1 MTLAAA
7 LFWGMIRARH
17 RRVSL
22 PLACQLRSLRVLY
35 IASVR
40 AEGFGMLGSERTDN
54 QTRCTLISP
63 KRLTCAAGKTWSLR
77 RTEIK
82 KLVVFIWGKASWETS
97 ASACRLLAES
107 IPLFFIYLFVFG
119 KRPRARI
126 CLPSVYLMKYLCGA
140 GGTMANVCA
149 LCSGEKVQTK
159 IEGNHLQYV
168 RGRPP
173 SPTTPPPPPPRWR
186 GRRELLSRRFL
197 PKRPRLC

>member
-1 MTLAAA
+1 M
-7 LFWGMIRARH
+7 
-17 RRVSL
+17 
-22 PLACQLRSLRVLY
+22 RVLY
-35 IASVR
+35 LASVR
-40 AEGFGMLGSERTDN
+40 AEGFGMLGSESTDN

-97 ASACRLLAES
+97 SSAHRRAGCSLEASR
-107 IPLFFIYLFVFG
+107 FFFFFFG

-126 CLPSVYLMKYLCGA
+126 CLPSVYLMKYLCGS

-168 RGRPP
+168 CGGLPP
-173 SPTTPPPPPPRWR
+173 SPPPSPC
-186 GRRELLSRRFL
+186 GGGEN
-197 PKRPRLC
+197 C